1 VNLGLEQPNADRDL
15 LVDGEMAARDRAR
28 LMRLDLREPWT
39 CPWQIDAGTPIEL
52 LGPVLSRHNPRRSGA
67 ILVELDGES
76 VRVRDEGKRPSCVG
90 IYPDRLNFDASRPK

>member
-1 VNLGLEQPNADRDL
+1 MSWEFAWPVGPEHLSSCWSLFFLVAIPRL
-15 LVDGEMAARDRAR
+15 L
-28 LMRLDLREPWT
+28 
-39 CPWQIDAGTPIEL
+39 
-52 LGPVLSRHNPRRSGA
+52 GA